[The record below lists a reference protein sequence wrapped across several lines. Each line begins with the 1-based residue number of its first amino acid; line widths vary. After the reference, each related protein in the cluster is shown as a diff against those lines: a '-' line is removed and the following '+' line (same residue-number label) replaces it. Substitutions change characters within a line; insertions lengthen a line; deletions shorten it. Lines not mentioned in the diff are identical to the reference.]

1 MRART
6 RSAPVAERG
15 PRPAARRREAHA
27 RVPPLLQ
34 AIRRMYNSHELAS
47 MGVQVQLHAT
57 RPPQPP
63 THAAADP
70 TAVPFLPLQVPAAWA
85 LEENELVLSST
96 LEETIAWEK
105 MGEPLLWVCRRPP
118 SGRCVQN
125 PAACTRHENCS
136 VLRRP
141 EPFGIGL
148 ERELFF
154 QQSQSLPLQL
164 AHRLLTPSVVVH
176 RVHRSISF
184 RLSLLLV
191 DLDLVFELVRCVRH
205 LDRLLKR

>member
-15 PRPAARRREAHA
+15 PHPAARRREAHA

-141 EPFGIGL
+141 RVPRGRLRVIV
-148 ERELFF
+148 
-154 QQSQSLPLQL
+154 SSPLDSSPLL
-164 AHRLLTPSVVVH
+164 APHIIVTVCVAVPARP
-176 RVHRSISF
+176 
-184 RLSLLLV
+184 RLSSAKLQSA
-191 DLDLVFELVRCVRH
+191 
-205 LDRLLKR
+205 